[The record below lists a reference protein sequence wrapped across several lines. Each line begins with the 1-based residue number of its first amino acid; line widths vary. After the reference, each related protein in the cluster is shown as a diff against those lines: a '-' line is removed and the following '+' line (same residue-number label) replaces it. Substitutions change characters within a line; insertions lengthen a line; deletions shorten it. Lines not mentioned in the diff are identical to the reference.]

1 MEFFKVLK
9 RGAER
14 RKRDFTRVRDKFSMK
29 KVPTAL
35 FFPHT
40 QAVPQACSQRSSML

>member
-1 MEFFKVLK
+1 
-9 RGAER
+9 
-14 RKRDFTRVRDKFSMK
+14 MK

-40 QAVPQACSQRSSML
+40 PAVPLACYQRSSML